1 MVLQL
6 IALAALPLTW
16 HLCRRLPDRGY
27 ALAKPFGLML
37 VTYLAWLGASFSF
50 LRNSLGGI
58 ALALLIVAGVSAWL
72 LWRDGSHVELMD
84 WLRQHGRLIL
94 VTEALFAAA
103 LAILAYYR
111 AFDPAISAT
120 EKPMELMFLN
130 SVLRSERFPPL
141 DAWLSGYS
149 ISYYYFGYVMLAV
162 LTQLSGL
169 TPAFSFNVGLATWF
183 ALVALTAF
191 SVGFNLAALLP
202 SASARS
208 LRASVLAGLLA
219 AIFVVVMGN
228 QQGILE
234 FAYHNRVLPAETI
247 QALDIKEMTDNAPTG
262 QWFVGEY
269 WWWWHASRVIHDR
282 DLAGN
287 TIEVID
293 EFPNFSFILGD
304 MHPHVLAL
312 PFVIMAVAFALNLM
326 LSAAQA
332 AGQENGETGG
342 VTSGNLQSPISN
354 LQSSIFNLQSL
365 QSLFPLG
372 GLGMVLYALAL
383 GGLSFLNTWD
393 FPIYLGLTV
402 MAFGAALAQRR
413 GDFGELSRAAVTG
426 TVIGRTLALGV
437 LLAVAGVVLYLPFYL
452 GFQSQAG
459 GLLPNLLF
467 PTRLSQYVVIF
478 APFLVAAL
486 AYAILLTVQAGA
498 SVVLRRSLAWLPWTL
513 GLPAALVLLMLL
525 LARVVPSFQAF
536 VQDVLANPAVQAQT
550 GGASVSSLLGL
561 VLRLRLANPWTF
573 LFLAAFIAWLAG
585 LLGAQISAPGDAS
598 AVTPS
603 QHAPRPLAS
612 TFALLLVG
620 LALLL
625 TFAPE
630 FIYLKDNFGTRMNT
644 VFKFYY
650 QGWTLLALATAFI
663 VASLWQER
671 TLTPLRGVALTLI
684 GLLTL
689 TGLYYPVAAGY
700 SKAGR
705 FAHTPTLDGLAYLR
719 QYNAGDYAAI
729 QWLTRNA
736 ADARVVLEASGSSYD
751 RDGAGRYS
759 MSTGIPTLLGWDGHE
774 AQWRGRAYGD
784 MAQGRTEAI
793 EAIYRTATANEL
805 DSLLNRWGVDYIVV
819 GQLERNKYRLQPGA
833 LTRLDR
839 ALDVVYD
846 QDGVRIYRR
855 RGPVVAQP
863 PPIGAAVAAPVVGGF
878 NP

>member
-1 MVLQL
+1 MLAVLSFWIVVQL
-6 IALAALPLTW
+6 IALATLPLTW
-16 HLCRRLPDRGY
+16 RLCSRLPDRGY
-27 ALAKPFGLML
+27 ALAKPLGLLL
-37 VTYLAWLGASFSF
+37 VTYVLWLGASFGF

-58 ALALLIVAGVSAWL
+58 ILALLLVAGLSAWL
-72 LWRDGSHVELMD
+72 LWRDASATPMLA

-94 VTEALFAAA
+94 ITEVLFAVA

-169 TPAFSFNVGLATWF
+169 TPAFSFNLGLATWF
-183 ALVALTAF
+183 ALVVVSAF
-191 SVGFNLAALLP
+191 SVGYNLVALLP
-202 SASARS
+202 GASTRS
-208 LRASVLAGLLA
+208 LRNSVLAGLLA
-219 AIFVVVMGN
+219 AVFVVVMGN

-234 FAYHNRVLPAETI
+234 FAYHNRILPAEAI
-247 QALDIKEMTDNAPTG
+247 QALDIKEMTDSAPTG
-262 QWFVGEY
+262 QWNVGEY

-287 TIEVID
+287 TVEVID

-312 PFVIMAVAFALNLM
+312 PFVIMAIGLALNLM
-326 LSAAQA
+326 LSAAQS
-332 AGQENGETGG
+332 AGQETAGNGEAFSFRGL
-342 VTSGNLQSPISN
+342 VTALPT
-354 LQSSIFNLQSL
+354 
-365 QSLFPLG
+365 LFPLG
-372 GLGMVLYALAL
+372 SLGVLLYALVL

-393 FPIYLGLTV
+393 FPIYLALTV
-402 MAFGAALAQRR
+402 VAVGAALAQQRR
-413 GDFGELSRAAVTG
+413 AVDG
-426 TVIGRTLALGV
+426 VVLGRSLALGAMLG
-437 LLAVAGVVLYLPFYL
+437 LLGIGLYLPFYL

-459 GLLPNLLF
+459 GILPNLLF
-467 PTRLSQYVVIF
+467 PTRLSQYMVIF
-478 APFLVAAL
+478 APFLTATLAFAL
-486 AYAILLTVQAGA
+486 FLTLRAGPTT
-498 SVVLRRSLAWLPWTL
+498 VLRGSLAWLPWTL
-513 GLPAALVLLMLL
+513 GLPLALVLLMLL
-525 LARVVPSFQAF
+525 LTSVVPSFQSF
-536 VQDVLANPAVQAQT
+536 VRELLANPAVQAQT
-550 GGASVSSLLGL
+550 GGADANALLGL
-561 VLRLRLANPWTF
+561 ALRVRLASPWTF
-573 LFLAAFIAWLAG
+573 LLLAVLLAWLAG
-585 LLGAQISAPGDAS
+585 LLNSQITARSESAPDAPAPAS
-598 AVTPS
+598 SPALAV
-603 QHAPRPLAS
+603 
-612 TFALLLVG
+612 TFALLLLG

-630 FIYLKDNFGTRMNT
+630 FVYLKDNFGTRMNT
-644 VFKFYY
+644 VFKLYY
-650 QGWTLLALATAFI
+650 QGWTLLALASAFI
-663 VASLWQER
+663 AAYLWQER
-671 TLTPLRGVALTLI
+671 GQIPLRSVALALLA
-684 GLLTL
+684 LLTV

-729 QWLTRNA
+729 QWIKSNVSA
-736 ADARVVLEASGSSYD
+736 ARVMLEASGGSYD
-751 RDGAGRYS
+751 RDGAGRFS

-774 AQWRGRAYGD
+774 AQWRGRAYGE
-784 MAQGRTEAI
+784 MVKGRPEAI

-805 DSLLNRWGVDYIVV
+805 NSLLNQWGVDYIVV
-819 GQLERNKYRLQPGA
+819 GQLERNKYRLQPTA

-839 ALDVVYD
+839 SLDLVYD

-855 RGPVVAQP
+855 RGPVITQP
-863 PPIGAAVAAPVVGGF
+863 PPIGPVVAAAIVGGA

>member
-6 IALAALPLTW
+6 IAVAALPLTW

-37 VTYLAWLGASFSF
+37 VTYLAWLGASFGF

-58 ALALLIVAGVSAWL
+58 ALALLLVAGVSAWL
-72 LWRDGSHVELMD
+72 LWRDGSHAELMD

-94 VTEALFAAA
+94 ITEVLFAAA

-202 SASARS
+202 STSARS
-208 LRASVLAGLLA
+208 LRASILSGLLA

-247 QALDIKEMTDNAPTG
+247 KALDIKEMTDNAPTG
-262 QWFVGEY
+262 QWYVGEY

-312 PFVIMAVAFALNLM
+312 PFVIMAVGFALNLM
-326 LSAAQA
+326 LSVAQA
-332 AGQENGETGG
+332 AAEEAGGNGEPPGK
-342 VTSGNLQSPISN
+342 
-354 LQSSIFNLQSL
+354 SSIFNLQSL
-365 QSLFPLG
+365 HGLFPLG
-372 GLGMVLYALAL
+372 SLGILLYALAL

-402 MAFGAALAQRR
+402 TAFGVALAQRR
-413 GDFGELSRAAVTG
+413 GAATGMVFGRSA
-426 TVIGRTLALGV
+426 ALGA

-486 AYAILLTVQAGA
+486 AYAIFLTLQAGA
-498 SVVLRRSLAWLPWTL
+498 SVVVRRSLAWLPWTL

-525 LARVVPSFQAF
+525 LARVVPSFQTF
-536 VQDVLANPAVQAQT
+536 VNEVLTNPAVQAQT

-585 LLGAQISAPGDAS
+585 LLSAQISPREAS
-598 AVTPS
+598 AVSPS
-603 QHAPRPLAS
+603 QSAAQPLVS

-663 VASLWQER
+663 VASLWQQR

-719 QYNAGDYAAI
+719 QVNAGDYAAI
-729 QWLTRNA
+729 QWLNRNA
-736 ADARVVLEASGSSYD
+736 SDARVVLEASGSSYD

-784 MAQGRTEAI
+784 MAMGRTEAI

-819 GQLERNKYRLQPGA
+819 GQLERNKYRLQPTT

-839 ALDVVYD
+839 ALDLVYD

-855 RGPVVAQP
+855 RGPIVAQP
-863 PPIGAAVAAPVVGGF
+863 PPIGAAVAAPALGGP